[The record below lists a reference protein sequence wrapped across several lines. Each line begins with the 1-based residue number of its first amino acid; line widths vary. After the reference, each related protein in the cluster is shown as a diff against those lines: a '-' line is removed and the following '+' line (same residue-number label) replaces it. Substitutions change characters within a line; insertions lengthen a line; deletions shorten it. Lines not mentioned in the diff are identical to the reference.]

1 MRPLALL
8 QGHAARA
15 LASTLGSGPSGGPNP
30 SAEDGDS
37 LETHLVLLTMLGG
50 VVVAS
55 SLETLQHRT
64 HLTWI
69 PESSLAVLAG
79 IALGAVIR
87 TCVAASSI
95 PTNLVFNGDIFFLV
109 ALPVLIFD
117 AGYSLRK
124 REFFGQLFSILTFSV
139 LGTAAAAAVIGG
151 ILYGAG
157 ALGASLKLDLNEAM
171 AFGSVL
177 SATDALATAA
187 VLRSYGGVDPALIA
201 LIMGEGALSDATS
214 IVLYQTFA
222 GFYVEGVQEDS
233 TEEIVALFCTELF
246 ASLLLGVAVSV
257 AATLAFRAVHMGWWP
272 HARHLPFA
280 FRVPRDFF
288 NARLLELQDEQA
300 RALLGGSGSG
310 SGGSSS
316 DSKGTLSAAAAEERV
331 PFALAGSSSGSSA
344 APATPSRDKR
354 PAVSA
359 VAAALAAPVPAPPPA
374 PAPAPAAA
382 GHGHHHAGGRDFDE
396 EIRRVKQFLRR
407 ALPLTERRLLEPKPE
422 SSVFA
427 QTTFIILM
435 VRCVCSCAARGRGPP
450 PPLLPPTHPRTRTL
464 CLAAHW
470 QGYVSYLTAESLH
483 LSGVV
488 AVLFCG
494 IGMNHFLRPL
504 LTREGKEFSE
514 GLVRV
519 LSVTA
524 DTSVF
529 FQVGLDIALT
539 IGTSQ
544 GLDGRGEGEMVGWT
558 FLALVVSRT
567 VTIFPIAFFLNY
579 VRGVRRRIPWEYVVV
594 LWFSAM
600 RGASSYAFALVFP
613 TANRGVLVDLTASV
627 VLASVLLYSTVLRSL
642 LGCLGLLRAA
652 GGEGGGAGGEG
663 GAEAQGR
670 FLPTEA
676 DDSDEEEVKGGAA
689 AGAAGAAGAAA
700 ASGGGGA
707 GDAEGAATPGGS
719 QADAGPNYRV
729 VIVQGVRVY
738 LPKRPTA
745 AKAAITFLNRVDV
758 QLRWAIS
765 GVVRE

>member
-1 MRPLALL
+1 MRPLAAL

-79 IALGAVIR
+79 IALGVVIR

-95 PTNLVFNGDIFFLV
+95 PSNLVFNGDIFFLV

-233 TEEIVALFCTELF
+233 TEEIAALFCTELF
-246 ASLLLGVAVSV
+246 ASLLLGVAISV

-300 RALLGGSGSG
+300 RALLGSGSS
-310 SGGSSS
+310 SGGGSS
-316 DSKGTLSAAAAEERV
+316 DSKGALSAAAAEERV
-331 PFALAGSSSGSSA
+331 PFAQAGSSSSGSA

-354 PAVSA
+354 PAGSA

-374 PAPAPAAA
+374 PAPSTTLAAY

-435 VRCVCSCAARGRGPP
+435 VRGRVRGRGRRARALLLLLLTHPHPP
-450 PPLLPPTHPRTRTL
+450 TRTPSPHGRATCPTLPPSPFTS
-464 CLAAHW
+464 LAWWRCSFA
-470 QGYVSYLTAESLH
+470 
-483 LSGVV
+483 
-488 AVLFCG
+488 
-494 IGMNHFLRPL
+494 
-504 LTREGKEFSE
+504 
-514 GLVRV
+514 
-519 LSVTA
+519 
-524 DTSVF
+524 
-529 FQVGLDIALT
+529 AL
-539 IGTSQ
+539 
-544 GLDGRGEGEMVGWT
+544 
-558 FLALVVSRT
+558 A
-567 VTIFPIAFFLNY
+567 
-579 VRGVRRRIPWEYVVV
+579 
-594 LWFSAM
+594 
-600 RGASSYAFALVFP
+600 
-613 TANRGVLVDLTASV
+613 
-627 VLASVLLYSTVLRSL
+627 
-642 LGCLGLLRAA
+642 
-652 GGEGGGAGGEG
+652 
-663 GAEAQGR
+663 
-670 FLPTEA
+670 
-676 DDSDEEEVKGGAA
+676 
-689 AGAAGAAGAAA
+689 
-700 ASGGGGA
+700 
-707 GDAEGAATPGGS
+707 
-719 QADAGPNYRV
+719 
-729 VIVQGVRVY
+729 
-738 LPKRPTA
+738 
-745 AKAAITFLNRVDV
+745 
-758 QLRWAIS
+758 
-765 GVVRE
+765 